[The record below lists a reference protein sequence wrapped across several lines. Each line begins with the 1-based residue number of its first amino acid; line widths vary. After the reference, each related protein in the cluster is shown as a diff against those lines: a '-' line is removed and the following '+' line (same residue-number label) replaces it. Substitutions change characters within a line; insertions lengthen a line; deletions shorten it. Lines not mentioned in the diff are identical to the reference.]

1 MSGSSARKVPRSR
14 TDRSRSPSGVVSVPG
29 MVLTGLM
36 VVPPFLL
43 ALLNP
48 GAFER
53 SPDFAGTFGGGV
65 FVAILPVLI
74 AMKIRRDGAPRVF
87 GTAGG
92 TIVP

>member
-1 MSGSSARKVPRSR
+1 
-14 TDRSRSPSGVVSVPG
+14 
-29 MVLTGLM
+29 M

-43 ALLNP
+43 ALLSP

-65 FVAILPVLI
+65 FVAILPLLI
-74 AMKIRRDGAPRVF
+74 VMKIRWNGAPRVF

-92 TIVP
+92 TIVPYLVLSVYALGIMFATANVVAAVP